1 MMMFCYPLY
10 SGNAAIVKPSEL
22 SENMAKLLAK
32 LLPQYL
38 DQVRLSWSIFNT
50 SVYGGKHRFDSSAS
64 DVIAGCRSVG
74 LP

>member
-1 MMMFCYPLY
+1 MFCYLLY
-10 SGNAAIVKPSEL
+10 SGNAVIIKPSEL

-38 DQVRLSWSIFNT
+38 DQVRISWSIFNP

-64 DVIAGCRSVG
+64 DVTGGC
-74 LP
+74 